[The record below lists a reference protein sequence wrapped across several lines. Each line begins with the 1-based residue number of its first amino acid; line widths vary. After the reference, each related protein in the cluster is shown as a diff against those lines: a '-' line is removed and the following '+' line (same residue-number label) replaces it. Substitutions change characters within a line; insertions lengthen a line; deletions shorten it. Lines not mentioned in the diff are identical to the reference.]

1 VNERARAAREAA
13 VSRVAADRVAVG
25 HDNERVAG
33 IGTDP
38 AADVVREV
46 LSRTVRTTTP
56 FVLFAFT
63 ASELLLILL
72 LLRVTAAAP
81 PRPAALTAA
90 GTTSPRRRDFL
101 GALYEKSRAA
111 RSLKERSIYRG
122 PLLSKPT
129 YVEGLDLLRQ
139 DFTIKNAKT
148 FVGTVM
154 EGMPYDPKELLY
166 IVEWRQG
173 EGEFESLR
181 GKLREELGG
190 FLSLA
195 PAPPK
200 AA

>member
-1 VNERARAAREAA
+1 L
-13 VSRVAADRVAVG
+13 RVAADRVAVG
-25 HDNERVAG
+25 HAKSVLPALELISLPTLSERV
-33 IGTDP
+33 
-38 AADVVREV
+38 
-46 LSRTVRTTTP
+46 LSCTVRTTTP

-72 LLRVTAAAP
+72 LLRVTAAVP
-81 PRPAALTAA
+81 PRPAASTAA

-122 PLLSKPT
+122 HLLSKPT

-139 DFTIKNAKT
+139 DFTIKDAKT